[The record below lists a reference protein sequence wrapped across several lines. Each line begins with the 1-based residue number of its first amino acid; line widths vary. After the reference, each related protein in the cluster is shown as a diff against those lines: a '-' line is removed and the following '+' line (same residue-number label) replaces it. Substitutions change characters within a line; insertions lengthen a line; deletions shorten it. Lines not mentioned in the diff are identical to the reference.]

1 MNGTKGERYVVAMS
15 GGVDSSVSAA
25 LAARQGGDL
34 VGLSMQLYDQTQNGG
49 ASFGRC
55 CTPADLADARRVAER
70 VGIPHYVMN
79 FEADFRRHVL
89 DYFATEYRQG
99 RTPIPCIPCNST
111 LKFGRLLERART
123 LGASKVITGHYARV
137 DYVEESGR
145 WRLRAGVDRER
156 DQSYFL
162 FFLSQEQLAAAV
174 FPLGE
179 LHKHEVRALARQ
191 FDLPVAEKAESRDL
205 CFVAGGS
212 YRDVLD
218 RDPTGVDESGE
229 VVDGAGKVL
238 GRHAGVSHF
247 TVGQRRGLGV
257 SSVRPLYVLSLDA
270 GTKRVVVGAEDEQYS
285 RSLVARNAQWIFQD
299 APSRPFD
306 ASVRV
311 RYRHGG
317 APGRVYPASGGEFR
331 VEFQEPQ
338 RAISPGQAV
347 VLYRDDEVLGGGW
360 IHSSS

>member
-1 MNGTKGERYVVAMS
+1 VNTAAGERFVVAMS

-34 VGLSMQLYDQTQNGG
+34 VGLSMQLYDQTRDGG
-49 ASFGRC
+49 GSFGRC

-79 FEADFRRHVL
+79 FESDFRRHVL
-89 DYFATEYRQG
+89 DYFAAEYRQG

-111 LKFGRLLERART
+111 LKFGRLLERAGT
-123 LGASKVITGHYARV
+123 LGARKVITGHYARV
-137 DYVEESGR
+137 DFLEESGR

-162 FFLSQEQLAAAV
+162 FDLSQEQLAAAV
-174 FPLGE
+174 FPLGG
-179 LHKHEVRALARQ
+179 LRKQEVRDLARE
-191 FDLPVAEKAESRDL
+191 FGLPVAEKPESRDL

-212 YRDVLD
+212 YRDILE
-218 RDPTGVDESGE
+218 RDATGLDESGE
-229 VVDGAGKVL
+229 VVDGAGNVL
-238 GRHAGVSHF
+238 GRHAGVSGF

-257 SSVRPLYVLSLDA
+257 ASARRLYVLSLDP
-270 GTKRVVVGAEDEQYS
+270 GNRRVVVGGEDEQYCS
-285 RSLVARNAQWIFQD
+285 SLVARGANWIFQES
-299 APSRPFD
+299 PSRPFD

-317 APGRVYPASGGEFR
+317 ARGKVYPATGGEFR

-338 RAISPGQAV
+338 RAISPGQAA
-347 VLYRDDEVLGGGW
+347 VLYRDEEVLGGGW
-360 IHSSS
+360 IDSAS